1 MASANSQKITP
12 FLWFEKD
19 GKEAAQY
26 YVSVF
31 PDSKIISEAPMV
43 TTFALCGQ
51 QFSILAAGPHDP
63 FNDAVSFYVDCKD
76 QDEVDYYWGKLIADG
91 GEESK
96 CGWLRDKYGVRW
108 QIIPEVLIRLTKD
121 PDPEKS
127 KRVWDA
133 MMKMKKII
141 VKDLEEAYHS

>member
-1 MASANSQKITP
+1 MHI
-12 FLWFEKD
+12 
-19 GKEAAQY
+19 
-26 YVSVF
+26 
-31 PDSKIISEAPMV
+31 APLGCTLPRDRQTELV
-43 TTFALCGQ
+43 C
-51 QFSILAAGPHDP
+51 ILL
-63 FNDAVSFYVDCKD
+63 FVSFLPSPLQNV
-76 QDEVDYYWGKLIADG
+76 EIKLIADG

-127 KRVWDA
+127 KRVWEA